1 MPVTRTGGSS
11 SGLTGNQ
18 IKDNTIQGRD
28 IDESTLS
35 LSFIVDDDGDTK
47 IQCEESSDEDKIRFD
62 TAGAERMIIN
72 NTGLVGIGTSAP
84 TQILTL
90 NGADDNGQPYID
102 FREGDANR
110 AKIGINS
117 SNNLEFHQQYT
128 NKHIVFKVNDAGATR
143 EAFRM
148 DGAVPEVVVNQT
160 GDSLVNF
167 RVESN
172 SKAYMLYVDGDTDT
186 VVIGANNDPDGWDTT
201 PPAEDGV
208 HIQDKNVIIQTN
220 SADGGSSVIAFNK
233 SRSATDG
240 AQTAVTADDT
250 LGEISFLGS
259 DGTNFEFAGQ
269 IKVEVDASPGNN
281 DMPGRLVFSTTTD
294 GTSSLSER
302 MRIDSRGNVGIG
314 TTSPKCIL
322 DYHMPAAYFGALS
335 NDQGGGEVVQFGSAT
350 GLSAGALY
358 YLDGNG
364 TWIVADSDS
373 VASGERLVGIA
384 LGGSA
389 ASGLLVKGYF
399 DAHSKMSNFVS
410 GKAVYISNSA
420 GFMDTVAPSG
430 VGDII
435 RVVGYCTDTP
445 NVIRFSPDG
454 TWVEL

>member
-1 MPVTRTGGSS
+1 MPVTRTSGSS
-11 SGLTGNQ
+11 AGLTGNQ

-35 LSFIVDDDGDTK
+35 LSFIVDGDGDTK
-47 IQCEESSDEDKIRFD
+47 VQCEESADEDKIRFD
-62 TAGAERMIIN
+62 TGGSERVVIDEN
-72 NTGLVGIGTSAP
+72 FKVG
-84 TQILTL
+84 
-90 NGADDNGQPYID
+90 
-102 FREGDANR
+102 
-110 AKIGINS
+110 S
-117 SNNLEFHQQYT
+117 SNNSH
-128 NKHIVFKVNDAGATR
+128 
-143 EAFRM
+143 
-148 DGAVPEVVVNQT
+148 
-160 GDSLVNF
+160 
-167 RVESN
+167 
-172 SKAYMLYVDGDTDT
+172 MLFVDGDTDT
-186 VVIGANNDPDGWDTT
+186 VVIGAIADPGTWATVPVAGDGIH
-201 PPAEDGV
+201 V
-208 HIQDKNVIIQTN
+208 QDKNIIIQTN

-233 SRSATDG
+233 SRHAADG
-240 AQTAVTADDT
+240 GQTAVTADDT
-250 LGEISFLGS
+250 LGEVVFLGS
-259 DGTNFEFAGQ
+259 DGTNFEPAGQ
-269 IKVEVDASPGNN
+269 IKVEVDGAPGNN

-294 GTSSLSER
+294 GSTSLGER

-314 TTSPKCIL
+314 TTNPKCTL
-322 DYHMPAAYFGALS
+322 DYHMPAGYFGALS
-335 NDQGGGEVVQFGSAT
+335 NDEGGGEVVQFGSAT

-364 TWIVADSDS
+364 TWIVSDADS

-399 DAHSKMSNFVS
+399 DVHSKMSNFVS